1 MNALYSRMSVM
12 IFSLV
17 LFFSISTPNKS
28 QAQEPS
34 VAKIWNET
42 LLESIRNDFARPTV
56 HARNLWHTSVVMYD
70 AWAVYEPDHQPYF
83 LGNTIGGFE
92 VPFEGVAQPEDIE
105 EAQREAISYA
115 MYRLLLHRFQN
126 APNPIVIQNMVNDV
140 MINEVGF
147 DPGINGTDYVNGG
160 PAELG
165 NYIAEQMIAFG
176 LQDGANEA
184 GGYSNEYYE
193 PVNDP
198 LIMDEPGNPDITDP
212 NRWQQLTLELAI
224 DQSGNPVES
233 TPPFLSPE
241 WGNVVPFAM
250 DEEDLT
256 VYERDGNEYKV
267 FHDPGAPPY
276 LDTDNHSGIE
286 SPYKWGFALV
296 AVWASHLDPTDGV
309 MWDISPA
316 SIGGI
321 NIDSIPTDFANY
333 PDFYDLLEGGEGSE
347 GWDLNPKTGE
357 PYDPQVVPRGDY
369 ARVLAEFWA
378 DGPDSETPPGHW
390 FTILNYV
397 NEQPELEKKW
407 MGEGETLS
415 DLEWDIK
422 SYFTLGGAVHDVAIS
437 SWGVKGWYDYIRP
450 VSAIRYMADQ
460 GQCTNM
466 ALDSYHPQGIPL
478 IDGKIEVVE
487 AGDPLAGDMDEN
499 VGKIKLYSWKGPD
512 YIEDPEVDE
521 AGVGW
526 ILAEN
531 WWPYQRPTFVTPPFA
546 GYVSGHSTYS
556 RASAEVLTFITGD
569 PFFPGGMGEFEAPQ
583 NEFLVFEE
591 GPSMDITLQWAT
603 YRDASDQCSLSRI
616 WGGIHPP
623 ADDLNGRRMGETIGL
638 ESSNYANMI
647 FNNQIP
653 RVDEVVLTTDS
664 ISDEDST
671 SPFVID
677 LVYSEEMDT
686 SVDPSFSFPA
696 DDPTENSLTFVSGT
710 WTDNTT
716 YSLEFDVSD
725 TFEELMDITL
735 QVNGAQN
742 LEGENQEPLV
752 MTNAFYLDTRNPMV
766 QSLSTSQ
773 EVITDADLGT
783 ANFTISVS
791 FDEEMDPGVLPEFVF
806 VNGAANGTFVLNE
819 TESEWLD
826 EFTFSAVFDIEDE
839 NVEAENASIQ
849 SISGI
854 DHFGNEQIFFEE
866 SNVLTID
873 TKNPDVEFLSSNT
886 YTILQENVG
895 DSNFSIQA
903 VFSEEM
909 DTSTDATIGFPQED
923 PTSVISLNTDET
935 GWLNAF
941 TFVARYNVAS
951 SLAVIEDI
959 DVNITGVQDL
969 LGNPENEIQIPDYFT
984 INMDTTSSV
993 GEFDSPLAQVK
1004 IYPNPSATGNP
1015 IVVELPGGFNT
1026 ETDLVLYT
1034 PQGKTVYS
1042 KEFRNQSGDL
1052 LIETEGLSAGLY
1064 FLQLRTKNNKKT
1076 FKVQITN

>member
-1 MNALYSRMSVM
+1 MSVM

-17 LFFSISTPNKS
+17 LFFSISTPFNS
-28 QAQEPS
+28 HAQEPS

-70 AWAVYEPDHQPYF
+70 AWAVYDPDHQPYF
-83 LGNTIGGFE
+83 LGNSLGGFE
-92 VPFEGVAQPEDIE
+92 CPFDGAPAPEDIE
-105 EAQREAISYA
+105 QAKREAMSYA
-115 MYRLLLHRFQN
+115 MYRLLLHRFQS
-126 APNPIVIQNMVNDV
+126 APNPIVIQNLVNDV
-140 MINEVGF
+140 MINELGF
-147 DPGINGTDYVNGG
+147 DPGINSTDYVNGG

-184 GGYSNEYYE
+184 NGYSNQYYQ

-198 LIMDEPGNPDITDP
+198 LVMAEPGNPDITDP

-233 TPPFLSPE
+233 TPPFLGPE

-250 DEEDLT
+250 DEDDLT
-256 VYERDGNEYKV
+256 VHERNGNEYKV

-286 SPYKWGFALV
+286 SQYKWGFALV
-296 AVWASHLDPTDGV
+296 SIWASHLDPTDGE

-316 SIGGI
+316 SIGNI
-321 NIDSIPTDFANY
+321 NIDDMPTDFANY
-333 PDFYDLLEGGEGSE
+333 PDFYNLTEGGEGSE
-347 GWDLNPKTGE
+347 GHDLNPHTGE
-357 PYDPQVVPRGDY
+357 PYEPQIVPRADY

-422 SYFTLGGAVHDVAIS
+422 SYFTLSGAVHDVAVS
-437 SWGVKGWYDYIRP
+437 SWGVKGWYDFIRP

-466 ALDSYHPQGIPL
+466 ALDNYHPQGIPL
-478 IDGKIEVVE
+478 VDGYIEVVE
-487 AGDPLAGDMDEN
+487 AGDPLVGDADEN
-499 VGKIKLYSWKGPD
+499 LGKIKLFTWKGPD
-512 YIEDPEVDE
+512 YIEDPETDD
-521 AGVGW
+521 AGVDW

-583 NEFLVFEE
+583 NDFLVFEQ
-591 GPSMDITLQWAT
+591 GPSQDVTLQWAT

-623 ADDLNGRRMGETIGL
+623 CDDLNGRRMGETIGL
-638 ESSNYANMI
+638 ESSDYANMI
-647 FNNQIP
+647 FNSEIP
-653 RVDEVVLTTDS
+653 RIEEIVLTTDS

-671 SPFVID
+671 NPYYIE
-677 LVYSEEMDT
+677 LVYNEEMDT
-686 SVDPSFSFPA
+686 NVDPQVSFPA
-696 DDPTENSLTFVSGT
+696 DDPTENSLTLVAGT
-710 WTDNTT
+710 WTDNMT
-716 YSLEFDVSD
+716 YSLEYSVTDS
-725 TFEELMDITL
+725 FEELMDITL
-735 QVNGAQN
+735 QVSGAQN
-742 LEGENQEPLV
+742 MDAEAQEPLV
-752 MTNAFYLDTRNPMV
+752 QTNAFYLDTRNPMV
-766 QSLSTSQ
+766 QSLDASLS
-773 EVITDADLGT
+773 VITDADLGD
-783 ANFTISVS
+783 ANFTVTVG
-791 FDEEMDPGVLPEFVF
+791 FDEPMDETGTPEFVF
-806 VNGAANGTFVLNE
+806 VNGAVNGTFVLNE
-819 TESEWLD
+819 TESQWLD
-826 EFTFSAVFDIEDE
+826 EFTFSAVFNLEDE
-839 NVEAENASIQ
+839 NVEADNASIQ
-849 SISGI
+849 SISGM
-854 DHFGNEQIFFEE
+854 DLFGNEQIFFEE
-866 SNVLTID
+866 ADAFTID

-895 DSNFSIQA
+895 DANFSIQT

-909 DTSTDATIGFPQED
+909 DTSSDPSISFPVED
-923 PTSVISLNTDET
+923 PTSVISLNAVESS
-935 GWLNAF
+935 WLNSF
-941 TFVARYNVAS
+941 TYVAKYDVAS
-951 SLAVIEDI
+951 SIAVIEDI
-959 DVNITGVQDL
+959 DVNVSGVQDL
-969 LGNPENEIQIPDYFT
+969 LGNPENEITLENYFS
-984 INMDTTSSV
+984 INMDTTSTIE
-993 GEFDSPLAQVK
+993 EFASILENVKVYPNPVSSGSELILDLPAGFVSEADMVLYSPQGKMILSENIDPHNGQVK
-1004 IYPNPSATGNP
+1004 IE
-1015 IVVELPGGFNT
+1015 VQDF
-1026 ETDLVLYT
+1026 
-1034 PQGKTVYS
+1034 
-1042 KEFRNQSGDL
+1042 
-1052 LIETEGLSAGLY
+1052 SAGLY
-1064 FLQLRTKNNKKT
+1064 FLQVRTQDAERT
-1076 FKVQITN
+1076 FKVQVTN